1 MRNIPHKPNSWP
13 TYRASC
19 PTFLAPPGGNQQN
32 PSERQH
38 CGLEC
43 GRFLGEIRS
52 QFYVEL
58 SELYMFQVWHDWPRS
73 NQLLALLGGVIF
85 VERFMIPCSKFN
97 DLSSYIIIL
106 IMGNDEIIGLVE
118 KRQENRKTLKKLF
131 NQHISW
137 WKPAFPIDFPIDFPL
152 STLWCKKS
160 ILNHNLTSKNR
171 GPAAVQPTK
180 WSNKGWERKIGLELW
195 TSSYLT

>member
-106 IMGNDEIIGLVE
+106 IPPLNWYKDSKPDLLFFGSLTNSFSWMLNALQILVQHVIYPVWGTVSDRWTKNSWRIDLLVFYNLKPPCLRINQLSCHKPIYIIY
-118 KRQENRKTLKKLF
+118 KPLK
-131 NQHISW
+131 N
-137 WKPAFPIDFPIDFPL
+137 
-152 STLWCKKS
+152 
-160 ILNHNLTSKNR
+160 
-171 GPAAVQPTK
+171 
-180 WSNKGWERKIGLELW
+180 
-195 TSSYLT
+195 Y